1 MLLSLENVSAAYG
14 ATEALRGV
22 SIDVDAGE
30 VVTLIG
36 ANGAGKSTSL
46 LAISGLVKKTA
57 GRIRFDGV
65 DITNAAPHDI
75 VRMGIVHVP
84 EGRRIFPR
92 LTVEENLRMGAFT
105 LPSIDRDLLDRAFA
119 LFPILKERRTQA
131 GGTLSGGEQ
140 QMLAIARGLMARPKL
155 LLLDEPSLGIAP
167 KLIEKI
173 FEALA
178 EIHKGGTP
186 ILLVE
191 QNAQL
196 ALEFAQRAYVLETGG
211 ITLSG
216 AGCELMH
223 DEAVKKAYLGL

>member
-1 MLLSLENVSAAYG
+1 MLLRIENVSAAYG

-22 SIDVDAGE
+22 SVEVDAGE

-36 ANGAGKSTSL
+36 ANGAGKSTTL
-46 LAISGLVKKTA
+46 LAISGLVEKTA
-57 GRIRFDGV
+57 GRVIFDGV
-65 DITNAAPHDI
+65 DISRIAPHDI
-75 VRMGIVHVP
+75 VRMGVVHVP

-105 LPSIDRDLLDRAFA
+105 RRAIDPELLDRAFM
-119 LFPILKERRTQA
+119 LFPILKERRSQA

-167 KLIEKI
+167 KLIERI

-178 EIHKGGTP
+178 EIHRGGTP

-196 ALEFAQRAYVLETGG
+196 ALEFAQRAYVLETGS

-216 AGCELMH
+216 AGSELLH
-223 DEAVKKAYLGL
+223 NKAVMKAYLGL